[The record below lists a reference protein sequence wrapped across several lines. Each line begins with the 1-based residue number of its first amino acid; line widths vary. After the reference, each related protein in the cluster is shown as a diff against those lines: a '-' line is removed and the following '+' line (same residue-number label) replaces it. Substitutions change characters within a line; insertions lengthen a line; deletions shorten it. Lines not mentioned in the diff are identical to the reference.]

1 MSNGMAT
8 KAPESLA
15 LQITKENNMASRTA
29 EGKHTTRF
37 IVLTKGYAGLAWT
50 RSISMPGF
58 YATKEEAQ
66 NAISGKQNW
75 FPGVQFK
82 VRQK

>member
-37 IVLTKGYAGLAWT
+37 IVLKKSSNNGDTKFV
-50 RSISMPGF
+50 RSIKISMEHQ
-58 YATKEEAQ
+58 ALTQRHVA
-66 NAISGKQNW
+66 AS
-75 FPGVQFK
+75 
-82 VRQK
+82 